1 MRDKQTTYKIM
12 SSVKSKDTQP
22 EKILGRHMWK
32 LGLRYR
38 KHFKIKGKPDFV
50 FTKNKLAVFCDGDFW
65 HGNNWKI
72 RGMRNRQEE
81 LKKYSPFWKEK
92 ILRNIRRDKDV
103 NASLRKE
110 GWTVM
115 RFWESSI
122 KKDPKKAVNQV
133 IKFLKNNMNK

>member
-1 MRDKQTTYKIM
+1 MRDKQTTYRIM
-12 SSVKSKDTQP
+12 SSIKSKGTQP
-22 EKILGRHMWK
+22 EQILGRNMWK

-50 FTKNKLAVFCDGDFW
+50 FTKKKIAVFCDGDFW

-92 ILRNIRRDKDV
+92 ILRNIKRDIDV
-103 NASLRKE
+103 NAILRKE
-110 GWTVM
+110 GWMIM
-115 RFWESSI
+115 RFWESDI
-122 KKDPKKAVNQV
+122 REAPEKCAQKVLGKYKQQ
-133 IKFLKNNMNK
+133 KR